1 MTKALDL
8 VVKYQKILLNK
19 FYILGQIWDTQA
31 YLLTPCDVVRT
42 STCMVHSR
50 FFNVF
55 AFLVH
60 IVTIIHVE

>member
-8 VVKYQKILLNK
+8 VVKYQKIPFEDPKYTWPN
-19 FYILGQIWDTQA
+19 LGHTS
-31 YLLTPCDVVRT
+31 LLTPYNVVRT
-42 STCMVHSR
+42 STCMVHAR